1 MQAVPK
7 TRQNC
12 LTESEV
18 QQFHE
23 AGYLG
28 PLTAVG
34 EEEMARIR
42 ARLDWEV
49 LTTPG
54 PSRANS
60 LTMRHLDKRVVYD
73 LVTHPAIIGRVQGI
87 LGPHLLLWACTF
99 WLKEPGGKEI
109 PWHQDRN
116 YWPIEPIIN
125 ITAWIAVDEVTE
137 ENGCL
142 QVIPGSHRSV
152 VPHIATTEEKWFNE
166 EADPARVDTSRAI
179 KLSARPGQFV
189 LFNEKTLHHSEV
201 NRSKRRR
208 FAMGPRFTIPIVR
221 IDHDRLFPG
230 HAAILVSGEDY
241 MGFNH
246 LVDPPVERGAGRL
259 SDSVECMLGDP

>member
-1 MQAVPK
+1 MSTVLK
-7 TRQNC
+7 TSEFW
-12 LTESEV
+12 LSESEV
-18 QQFHE
+18 QQLHE

-28 PLTAVG
+28 PLTAFG

-42 ARLDWEV
+42 SRLDREV
-49 LTTPG
+49 LATPG
-54 PSRANS
+54 PSRGNS
-60 LTMRHLDKRVVYD
+60 LSMRHLDKRVVHD
-73 LVTHPAIIGRVQGI
+73 LVTHPAIVGRIQGI
-87 LGPHLLLWACTF
+87 LGPHLLLWACTL

-109 PWHQDRN
+109 PWHQDQN

-142 QVIPGSHRSV
+142 QLIPGSHRSV
-152 VPHIATTEEKWFNE
+152 VPHIATTEGKWFNE
-166 EADPARVDTSRAI
+166 EADPKYSSTRRVDTSKAI

-189 LFNEKTLHHSEV
+189 LFNEKTLHYSEA
-201 NRSKRRR
+201 NRSDRRR

-221 IDHDRLFPG
+221 IDHGRLFPG

-241 MGFNH
+241 MGFNC
-246 LVDPPVERGAGRL
+246 LADPPVE
-259 SDSVECMLGDP
+259 